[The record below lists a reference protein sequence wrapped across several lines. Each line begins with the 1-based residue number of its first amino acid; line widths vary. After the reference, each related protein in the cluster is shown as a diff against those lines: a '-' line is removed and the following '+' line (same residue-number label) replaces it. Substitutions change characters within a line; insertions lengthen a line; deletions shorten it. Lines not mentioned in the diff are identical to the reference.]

1 SVSDTISSAA
11 IAGQAVSV
19 VPPPRPRA
27 PMLGR
32 ERELAL
38 AETLLRRADVGLVTL
53 TGAGGSGKTR
63 LALAVAARQQGHFAD
78 GVAWVPLA
86 LVAAADQVL
95 PAVARA
101 VGVREIPNEQLHATL
116 VRVLSERALL
126 LVLDNFEHVLAAAP
140 LISELLLSCTGL

>member
-1 SVSDTISSAA
+1 MASTASPATTT
-11 IAGQAVSV
+11 GQAPGV

-38 AETLLRRADVGLVTL
+38 AEDLLRRADVGLVTL

-63 LALAVAARQQGHFAD
+63 LALAIAARQQGVFAD

-86 LVAAADQVL
+86 QVTAADQVL
-95 PAVARA
+95 PALAHA
-101 VGVREIPNEQLHATL
+101 IGVREIGGEELQATL
-116 VRVLSERALL
+116 ARVLA
-126 LVLDNFEHVLAAAP
+126 D
-140 LISELLLSCTGL
+140 

>member
-1 SVSDTISSAA
+1 MASTASPATTT
-11 IAGQAVSV
+11 GQAPGVVS
-19 VPPPRPRA
+19 PPRPRA

-38 AETLLRRADVGLVTL
+38 AEDLLRRADVGLLTV

-63 LALAVAARQQGHFAD
+63 LALAIAARQQGYFAD

-86 LVAAADQVL
+86 VVATADQVL

-101 VGVREIPNEQLHATL
+101 IGVREIAGEELRVTL
-116 VRVLSERALL
+116 A
-126 LVLDNFEHVLAAAP
+126 
-140 LISELLLSCTGL
+140 

>member
-1 SVSDTISSAA
+1 MSSTATPATTAGSAA
-11 IAGQAVSV
+11 GV
-19 VPPPRPRA
+19 VTPPRPRA

-38 AETLLRRADVGLVTL
+38 AENLLRRADVGLLTL

-63 LALAVAARQQGHFAD
+63 LALAIAARQQGFFAD

-86 LVAAADQVL
+86 QAAAADQVL

-101 VGVREIPNEQLHATL
+101 IGVREIP
-116 VRVLSERALL
+116 
-126 LVLDNFEHVLAAAP
+126 
-140 LISELLLSCTGL
+140 